1 MEGRDPQPGPSVDEP
16 RHGEGQAF
24 AAPHEILS
32 LLESAGVIG
41 ANPAGLAEFTEK
53 LPVQLRAAATFF
65 QAQRRLEALPLVQEL
80 LTTLESVGAGAAG
93 KDLGIAVSM
102 SLELL
107 AARLLERAD
116 ANWHASQVA
125 VVCDLRS
132 VCGAEPLSQNP
143 MLSASPDASEMSPEG
158 AIVTQSGESD
168 EASRL
173 FLPAYREAL
182 LGLLTDASAAHAEA
196 LADVCLRASGHAAN
210 EDRARLCRS
219 GARLFETAARCGQAG
234 RPALR
239 RLAVQMEQ
247 AFREQDQVEGSK
259 LPTGQHPG
267 LGDDLEFLRR
277 LLLFVSADPPAE
289 PGDPELLAAVPL
301 PLDRRLLANTCAALA
316 DASRDDAALRARV
329 RDAFLLL
336 GDYER
341 WFEAWKL
348 DTGDAAPEAFRSA
361 AVTWSEAFAA
371 ARGDDEP
378 ALPEKLRTHLAHA
391 EATLRRL
398 AEEPPVEHHAGGS
411 EPGGISVDESLL
423 EHLNLAAAEIRG
435 VRSRAEANLG
445 SLRGGFENME
455 RAIKTLR
462 GQLEALEVDAESPT
476 GSASTAGD
484 TAAGAD
490 SASVHERLGALS
502 RGITELA
509 ELKDAL
515 NALTEDTESALAA
528 QVSEDNELDEALL
541 KTQLASVGTQFDTWT
556 ESVRR
561 AAAARGVELAVEITG
576 AEVSLERHQAD
587 ALSRALIPMLE
598 ACVREGRP
606 RDSSSAHAARAEPA
620 GIRITVSRP
629 RFDVVVEVIYL
640 GAPLPPEIWLVHAVA
655 LNALGAI
662 GNQTVG
668 PEGTVTLGI
677 TLPGPPQAMELLVV
691 ELGES
696 RFALPVDHLAGVSR
710 LLRQDLEKA
719 EDGFRVHHEGQAY
732 PLASLASLLG
742 VAGTADADS
751 SERLSIVFIADT
763 VRSAAC
769 LVDRVQGRERSLVR
783 SPGPLLLDNPW
794 VWGVV
799 INDSAPPILV
809 LDVAKL

>member
-1 MEGRDPQPGPSVDEP
+1 
-16 RHGEGQAF
+16 
-24 AAPHEILS
+24 
-32 LLESAGVIG
+32 
-41 ANPAGLAEFTEK
+41 
-53 LPVQLRAAATFF
+53 
-65 QAQRRLEALPLVQEL
+65 
-80 LTTLESVGAGAAG
+80 
-93 KDLGIAVSM
+93 
-102 SLELL
+102 
-107 AARLLERAD
+107 
-116 ANWHASQVA
+116 
-125 VVCDLRS
+125 
-132 VCGAEPLSQNP
+132 
-143 MLSASPDASEMSPEG
+143 
-158 AIVTQSGESD
+158 
-168 EASRL
+168 
-173 FLPAYREAL
+173 
-182 LGLLTDASAAHAEA
+182 
-196 LADVCLRASGHAAN
+196 
-210 EDRARLCRS
+210 
-219 GARLFETAARCGQAG
+219 
-234 RPALR
+234 
-239 RLAVQMEQ
+239 
-247 AFREQDQVEGSK
+247 
-259 LPTGQHPG
+259 
-267 LGDDLEFLRR
+267 
-277 LLLFVSADPPAE
+277 
-289 PGDPELLAAVPL
+289 
-301 PLDRRLLANTCAALA
+301 
-316 DASRDDAALRARV
+316 
-329 RDAFLLL
+329 
-336 GDYER
+336 
-341 WFEAWKL
+341 
-348 DTGDAAPEAFRSA
+348 
-361 AVTWSEAFAA
+361 
-371 ARGDDEP
+371 
-378 ALPEKLRTHLAHA
+378 
-391 EATLRRL
+391 
-398 AEEPPVEHHAGGS
+398 
-411 EPGGISVDESLL
+411 
-423 EHLNLAAAEIRG
+423 
-435 VRSRAEANLG
+435 
-445 SLRGGFENME
+445 
-455 RAIKTLR
+455 
-462 GQLEALEVDAESPT
+462 
-476 GSASTAGD
+476 
-484 TAAGAD
+484 
-490 SASVHERLGALS
+490 
-502 RGITELA
+502 
-509 ELKDAL
+509 
-515 NALTEDTESALAA
+515 
-528 QVSEDNELDEALL
+528 VSEDNELDEALL

-606 RDSSSAHAARAEPA
+606 RDAASADAARAEPA